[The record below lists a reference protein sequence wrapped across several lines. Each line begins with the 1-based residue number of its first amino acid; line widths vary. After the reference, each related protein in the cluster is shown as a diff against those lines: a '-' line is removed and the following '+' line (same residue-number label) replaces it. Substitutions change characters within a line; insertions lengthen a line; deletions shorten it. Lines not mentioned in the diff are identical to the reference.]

1 MKDLYVVSC
10 CRTAVGAFQGS
21 LANTPASD
29 LGAVV
34 VKAALE
40 RAGLKPE
47 QVDELM
53 FGCILTA
60 GQGQNPARQVG
71 VKAGLPFSVPAYT
84 VGMVCGS
91 GMKSVIEGAR
101 AILSGDADVIVCGG
115 TENMTMAPYSV
126 PSARM
131 GARMGNTKMV
141 DTMVNDGLWDAYNN
155 YHMGTTAEN
164 ICDIWG
170 ITREELDDF
179 AAGSQQKTEAAQKAG
194 KFVDEIVP
202 VMIKKKKEMVEFKVD
217 EYPKAGVTKESVS
230 KLRGAFPVGP
240 EGVEGE
246 VVHTFELTG
255 VHEAD
260 AHKHV
265 QRVTAANASGINDGA
280 AAIVLASGEAVEKYG
295 LKPMAKL
302 VSWGQGGVDPK
313 IMGVGPVPASRQA
326 MDKAGLKIE
335 DIDLVEANEAFAAQ
349 SIAVARELNFD
360 MSKVNVNGGAIS
372 IGHPVGASG
381 ARIIVTL
388 LHEMQKRPDA
398 KRGLATLC
406 IGGGMGVATIFE
418 KV

>member
-91 GMKSVIEGAR
+91 GMKSVIEAGR
-101 AILSGDADVIVCGG
+101 AIRSGDAEIVVCGG
-115 TENMTMAPYSV
+115 TENMSAAPFASMD
-126 PSARM
+126 ARW
-131 GARMGNTKMV
+131 GARMGDKKLV
-141 DTMVNDGLWDAYNN
+141 DTMIKDGLWDAYNN

-170 ITREELDDF
+170 ITREELDEF
-179 AAGSQQKTEAAQKAG
+179 AASSQQKTEAAQAAG

-280 AAIVLASGEAVEKYG
+280 AAIVLCSGEAVEKYG

-302 VSWGQGGVDPK
+302 VSWGHGGVDPK
-313 IMGVGPVPASRQA
+313 IMGVGPVPASRDA
-326 MDKAGLKIE
+326 MAKANLTIK

-349 SIAVARELNFD
+349 SIAVARELDFD
-360 MSKVNVNGGAIS
+360 MGKVNVNGGAIS

-388 LHEMQKRPDA
+388 LHEMAKRPEA
-398 KRGLATLC
+398 KKGLATLC

-418 KV
+418 KC